1 MGKSKSE
8 VPETPNYTATAQQ
21 QQGTNMN
28 AWQDALIANRP
39 TQTNQYGSQTWTQ
52 DPNTG
57 QWMQT
62 NTLNDGQQAIFDR
75 QQHNQNILA
84 GVQGG
89 GINDYDARQVDLSP
103 AAKMPGVSDY
113 SSLGSIPGVSDYS
126 SLGSIPGVSDYSSL
140 GAIPG
145 VSDYSSLGS
154 IPGVSDYSS
163 VSAAPSVSDYSK
175 LGNMPQIGQYNQQA
189 TDLYNQLAQ
198 PGLDRQRSAKE
209 AQMAAMGLSLGSG
222 RAWNNEQNTLNDS
235 EDRSGMM
242 GAQAGIQQGNTMFGQ
257 GMDIYKQGVQNMNT
271 QFNQGMGLR
280 QQGVSE
286 LNNQFNQGM
295 QGRQQGVSELNNQ
308 FNQGMQGRQQGVS
321 ELNNQ
326 FTQGMQGRQQ
336 GVSELNNQFTQGMQG
351 RQQGVSE
358 LNNQFT
364 QGMGLH
370 TTGTG
375 DILNQ
380 KAANISQLQGL
391 MGLGQQVGAPSYNG
405 FSPTGAYQVPD
416 QMAAQQAGYNANLQG
431 ASARNADS
439 ANNQKSAMQGIGTAA
454 SVAAAFGF

>member
-21 QQGTNMN
+21 QQGSNMN
-28 AWQDALIANRP
+28 AWQDAMIANRP
-39 TQTNQYGSQTWTQ
+39 TQTNQYGTQSWTQ

-62 NTLNDGQQAIFDR
+62 NSLNAGQQAIFDR

-140 GAIPG
+140 GR
-145 VSDYSSLGS
+145 

-163 VSAAPSVSDYSK
+163 VSPAPSVSDYSQ

-222 RAWNNEQNTLNDS
+222 RAWNNEQFNLNDS

-257 GMDIYKQGVQNMNT
+257 GMDIYKQGVQNLNT

-286 LNNQFNQGM
+286 LNSQFNQGM

-336 GVSELNNQFTQGMQG
+336 GVSELNNQFTQGM
-351 RQQGVSE
+351 
-358 LNNQFT
+358 
-364 QGMGLH
+364 GLH
-370 TTGTG
+370 TTGTS

-380 KAANISQLQGL
+380 KAANINQLQGL

-405 FSPTGAYQVPD
+405 FTPTGAYQVPD